1 LVAHPV
7 VVPLVHEVAQV
18 VPLQAK
24 WLAHAAVVPALH
36 VPVPLQV
43 LAVVAWL
50 FVQDAARHTVP
61 DA

>member
-1 LVAHPV
+1 MVHVFPQL
-7 VVPLVHEVAQV
+7 VPLH
-18 VPLQAK
+18 AK
-24 WLAHAAVVPALH
+24 SFGHVKLLPALH

-43 LAVVAWL
+43 LAAVAVL

>member
-7 VVPLVHEVAQV
+7 VVPLVHVLPQV
-18 VPLQAK
+18 VPLHAKSFGQAK
-24 WLAHAAVVPALH
+24 VLPATH

-43 LAVVAWL
+43 LAADAVL
-50 FVQDAARHTVP
+50 FVHDAARHTVP

>member
-1 LVAHPV
+1 M
-7 VVPLVHEVAQV
+7 VVPLVHVFPQL
-18 VPLQAK
+18 VPLHAK
-24 WLAHAAVVPALH
+24 SFGHVKLLPALH

-43 LAVVAWL
+43 LAAVAVL